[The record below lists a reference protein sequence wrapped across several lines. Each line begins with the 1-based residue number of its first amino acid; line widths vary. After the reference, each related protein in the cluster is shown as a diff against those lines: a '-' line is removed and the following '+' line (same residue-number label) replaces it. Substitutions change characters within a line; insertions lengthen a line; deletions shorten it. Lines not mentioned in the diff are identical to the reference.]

1 MIELSAVDYIPE
13 WIGYSGI
20 FLAVVLL
27 VIVEFDS
34 IFSFIKKYIKILM
47 ICCFCISIFSSFI
60 IGYNYSKNI
69 LNDEINKINEENN
82 KKLIDSSKISFE
94 KMSNQVKENTKIIE
108 KTSIIK
114 EKVLSKKSDDFKDY
128 IDLIN
133 EAADE

>member
-1 MIELSAVDYIPE
+1 
-13 WIGYSGI
+13 
-20 FLAVVLL
+20 
-27 VIVEFDS
+27 
-34 IFSFIKKYIKILM
+34 M

-69 LNDEINKINEENN
+69 LNDKINKINEENN